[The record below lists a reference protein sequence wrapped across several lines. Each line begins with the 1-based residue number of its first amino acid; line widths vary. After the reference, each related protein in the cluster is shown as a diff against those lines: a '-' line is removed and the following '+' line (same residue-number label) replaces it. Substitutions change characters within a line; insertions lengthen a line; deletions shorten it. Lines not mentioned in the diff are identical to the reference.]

1 MIESSGTRRR
11 PGNGRSPLG
20 PGKRRS
26 LIVSKGSNAVRLRI
40 TLKDIEPAPWRVV
53 DAPLSLTLGSL
64 ENVIQAVFCWWNYHL
79 WEFQVRRFRV
89 AIPDEEDEW
98 NPDARPFADARR
110 FPLSRC
116 LTWGVDRMNTLYDF
130 GDDWNH
136 DVRLETVFRVEDL
149 YSLPAFVEG
158 AWAAPAG
165 GHRRA
170 FMAVRRV
177 QGRGGGPVPRGAGGT
192 PRLVRRPVRSREHP
206 RRRRSARGWRRSG
219 ATGWRRPPEGA
230 RVPAPSPL

>member
-64 ENVIQAVFCWWNYHL
+64 HNVIQAVFCWWNYHL
-79 WEFQVRRFRV
+79 WEFQVGRFRV

-116 LTWGVDRMNTLYDF
+116 LTWGVDRMNYLYDF

-158 AWAAPAG
+158 AWAAPREDTG
-165 GHRRA
+165 GVHGFA
-170 FMAVRRV
+170 EFKDAVADPFHEEREELLV
-177 QGRGGGPVPRGAGGT
+177 WYGGPFDPANIHEEKIRAGMAAIRGYRMA
-192 PRLVRRPVRSREHP
+192 RRRKVRRPGP
-206 RRRRSARGWRRSG
+206 
-219 ATGWRRPPEGA
+219 T
-230 RVPAPSPL
+230 PL

>member
-79 WEFQVRRFRV
+79 WEFQVGKFRV

-130 GDDWNH
+130 GDDWQH
-136 DVRLETVFRVEDL
+136 EVRLETAFRAEDL

-158 AWAAPAG
+158 AWAAPREDSG
-165 GHRRA
+165 GTGGFADFKH
-170 FMAVRRV
+170 AVADPFHPEREELV
-177 QGRGGGPVPRGAGGT
+177 VWYGGPFDPANIYEDKIREGMALIRGYRMA
-192 PRLVRRPVRSREHP
+192 RRRKARRP
-206 RRRRSARGWRRSG
+206 G
-219 ATGWRRPPEGA
+219 
-230 RVPAPSPL
+230 PAPG

>member
-64 ENVIQAVFCWWNYHL
+64 HNVIQAVFCWWNYHL

-116 LTWGVDRMNTLYDF
+116 LTWGVDRMNYP
-130 GDDWNH
+130 
-136 DVRLETVFRVEDL
+136 VRLR
-149 YSLPAFVEG
+149 
-158 AWAAPAG
+158 
-165 GHRRA
+165 
-170 FMAVRRV
+170 
-177 QGRGGGPVPRGAGGT
+177 GR
-192 PRLVRRPVRSREHP
+192 LES
-206 RRRRSARGWRRSG
+206 
-219 ATGWRRPPEGA
+219 
-230 RVPAPSPL
+230 

>member
-64 ENVIQAVFCWWNYHL
+64 HNVIQAVFCWWNYHL

-158 AWAAPAG
+158 AWAAPREDTG
-165 GHRRA
+165 GVHGFA
-170 FMAVRRV
+170 EFKDAVADPFHEEREELLV
-177 QGRGGGPVPRGAGGT
+177 WYGGPFDPANIHEEKIRAGMAAIRGYRMA
-192 PRLVRRPVRSREHP
+192 RRRKVRRPGP
-206 RRRRSARGWRRSG
+206 
-219 ATGWRRPPEGA
+219 T
-230 RVPAPSPL
+230 PL